1 MSSSLSPARRANT
14 DVLVV
19 IRKQLRLD
27 WIDVMAC
34 DPAISPVEFRIAAI
48 IGSHVNKHTG
58 YAFLTQVRIAKL
70 SGRSE
75 RTIFAGVKNLESRGY
90 LIVKRREF
98 GTAVRKT
105 KSGREV
111 VVRVA
116 GGKGVANM
124 YFPACE
130 GPTCPRPSGA

>member
-1 MSSSLSPARRANT
+1 MSSSLSPARRANM

-48 IGSHVNKHTG
+48 VGSHVNKHTG

-130 GPTCPRPSGA
+130 GPTCPRPRGA